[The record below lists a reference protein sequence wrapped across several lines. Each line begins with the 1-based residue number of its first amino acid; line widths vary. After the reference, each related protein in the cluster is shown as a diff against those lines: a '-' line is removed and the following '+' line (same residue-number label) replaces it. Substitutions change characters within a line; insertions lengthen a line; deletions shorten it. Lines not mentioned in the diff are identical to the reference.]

1 MKLILNSDVKSLGRK
16 GDVVDVAKG
25 YARNYLL
32 PKKLAVVANSS
43 NLKFAEALRE
53 KREIQAVANNEL
65 AESIKTALA
74 DAKIVISQNTTD
86 EGTLYAAV
94 SNEQIVDAIKISSS
108 DNNFFP
114 LLKTVFSGDKPVIIS
129 TGLSNNKEIEDTL
142 NYILSKCKN
151 TNFKNE
157 LALLHCVTA
166 YPVEH
171 KYANLKSI
179 KTIKDNFNVT
189 VGYSD
194 HTLGINAAIA
204 SVALGARLIEKH
216 FTKDKSTLQISRYL
230 YWRPRFFF
238 KQNF

>member
-16 GDVVDVAKG
+16 GDIVDVAKG

-94 SNEQIVDAIKISSS
+94 SNEQIVDAIE
-108 DNNFFP
+108 
-114 LLKTVFSGDKPVIIS
+114 TFSGFRLEAEQIDVE
-129 TGLSNNKEIEDTL
+129 NQVKEIGLHSIFIVLGPDAKFET
-142 NYILSKCKN
+142 IL
-151 TNFKNE
+151 E
-157 LALLHCVTA
+157 II
-166 YPVEH
+166 PE
-171 KYANLKSI
+171 
-179 KTIKDNFNVT
+179 
-189 VGYSD
+189 
-194 HTLGINAAIA
+194 
-204 SVALGARLIEKH
+204 
-216 FTKDKSTLQISRYL
+216 TK
-230 YWRPRFFF
+230 
-238 KQNF
+238 

>member
-53 KREIQAVANNEL
+53 KGEIQAVANNEL

-94 SNEQIVDAIKISSS
+94 SNEQIVDAIE
-108 DNNFFP
+108 
-114 LLKTVFSGDKPVIIS
+114 TFSGFRLEAEQIDVE
-129 TGLSNNKEIEDTL
+129 NQVKEIGLHSIFIVLGPDT
-142 NYILSKCKN
+142 KFD
-151 TNFKNE
+151 T
-157 LALLHCVTA
+157 
-166 YPVEH
+166 
-171 KYANLKSI
+171 
-179 KTIKDNFNVT
+179 
-189 VGYSD
+189 
-194 HTLGINAAIA
+194 TLEIIP
-204 SVALGARLIEKH
+204 E
-216 FTKDKSTLQISRYL
+216 TK
-230 YWRPRFFF
+230 
-238 KQNF
+238 

>member
-94 SNEQIVDAIKISSS
+94 SNEQIVDAIE
-108 DNNFFP
+108 
-114 LLKTVFSGDKPVIIS
+114 TFSGFRLEAEQINVEIQV
-129 TGLSNNKEIEDTL
+129 KEIGLHSISIVLGPDAKFETTL
-142 NYILSKCKN
+142 EIIP
-151 TNFKNE
+151 E
-157 LALLHCVTA
+157 
-166 YPVEH
+166 
-171 KYANLKSI
+171 
-179 KTIKDNFNVT
+179 
-189 VGYSD
+189 
-194 HTLGINAAIA
+194 
-204 SVALGARLIEKH
+204 
-216 FTKDKSTLQISRYL
+216 TK
-230 YWRPRFFF
+230 
-238 KQNF
+238 

>member
-74 DAKIVISQNTTD
+74 DAKIVISENTTD

-94 SNEQIVDAIKISSS
+94 SNEQIVDAIE
-108 DNNFFP
+108 
-114 LLKTVFSGDKPVIIS
+114 TFSGFRLEAEQIDVE
-129 TGLSNNKEIEDTL
+129 NQVKEIGLHSISIVLGPDAKFETTL
-142 NYILSKCKN
+142 EIIP
-151 TNFKNE
+151 E
-157 LALLHCVTA
+157 
-166 YPVEH
+166 
-171 KYANLKSI
+171 
-179 KTIKDNFNVT
+179 
-189 VGYSD
+189 
-194 HTLGINAAIA
+194 
-204 SVALGARLIEKH
+204 
-216 FTKDKSTLQISRYL
+216 TK
-230 YWRPRFFF
+230 
-238 KQNF
+238 

>member
-94 SNEQIVDAIKISSS
+94 SNEQIVDAIE
-108 DNNFFP
+108 
-114 LLKTVFSGDKPVIIS
+114 TFSGFRLEVEQIDVENQVNEIGLHSISIVLGPDAKFETTLEIIP
-129 TGLSNNKEIEDTL
+129 E
-142 NYILSKCKN
+142 
-151 TNFKNE
+151 
-157 LALLHCVTA
+157 
-166 YPVEH
+166 
-171 KYANLKSI
+171 
-179 KTIKDNFNVT
+179 
-189 VGYSD
+189 
-194 HTLGINAAIA
+194 
-204 SVALGARLIEKH
+204 
-216 FTKDKSTLQISRYL
+216 TK
-230 YWRPRFFF
+230 
-238 KQNF
+238 

>member
-94 SNEQIVDAIKISSS
+94 SNEQIVDAIE
-108 DNNFFP
+108 
-114 LLKTVFSGDKPVIIS
+114 TFSGFRLEAEQIDVE
-129 TGLSNNKEIEDTL
+129 NQVKEIGLHSIFIVLGPDT
-142 NYILSKCKN
+142 KFE
-151 TNFKNE
+151 T
-157 LALLHCVTA
+157 
-166 YPVEH
+166 
-171 KYANLKSI
+171 
-179 KTIKDNFNVT
+179 
-189 VGYSD
+189 
-194 HTLGINAAIA
+194 TLEIIP
-204 SVALGARLIEKH
+204 E
-216 FTKDKSTLQISRYL
+216 TK
-230 YWRPRFFF
+230 
-238 KQNF
+238 

>member
-86 EGTLYAAV
+86 EGTLYGAV
-94 SNEQIVDAIKISSS
+94 SNEQIVDAIE
-108 DNNFFP
+108 
-114 LLKTVFSGDKPVIIS
+114 TFSGFRLEAEQIDVE
-129 TGLSNNKEIEDTL
+129 NQVKEIGLHSISIVLGPDAKFETTL
-142 NYILSKCKN
+142 EIIP
-151 TNFKNE
+151 E
-157 LALLHCVTA
+157 
-166 YPVEH
+166 
-171 KYANLKSI
+171 
-179 KTIKDNFNVT
+179 
-189 VGYSD
+189 
-194 HTLGINAAIA
+194 
-204 SVALGARLIEKH
+204 
-216 FTKDKSTLQISRYL
+216 TK
-230 YWRPRFFF
+230 
-238 KQNF
+238 

>member
-94 SNEQIVDAIKISSS
+94 SNEQIVDAIE
-108 DNNFFP
+108 
-114 LLKTVFSGDKPVIIS
+114 TFSGFRLEAEQIDVE
-129 TGLSNNKEIEDTL
+129 NQVKEIGLHSISIVLGPDAKFETTL
-142 NYILSKCKN
+142 EIIP
-151 TNFKNE
+151 E
-157 LALLHCVTA
+157 
-166 YPVEH
+166 
-171 KYANLKSI
+171 
-179 KTIKDNFNVT
+179 
-189 VGYSD
+189 
-194 HTLGINAAIA
+194 
-204 SVALGARLIEKH
+204 
-216 FTKDKSTLQISRYL
+216 TK
-230 YWRPRFFF
+230 
-238 KQNF
+238 

>member
-1 MKLILNSDVKSLGRK
+1 MKLILNADVKSLGRK

-94 SNEQIVDAIKISSS
+94 SNEQIVDAIE
-108 DNNFFP
+108 
-114 LLKTVFSGDKPVIIS
+114 TFSGFRLEAEQIDVE
-129 TGLSNNKEIEDTL
+129 NQVKEIGLHSISIVLGPDAKFETTL
-142 NYILSKCKN
+142 EIIP
-151 TNFKNE
+151 E
-157 LALLHCVTA
+157 
-166 YPVEH
+166 
-171 KYANLKSI
+171 
-179 KTIKDNFNVT
+179 
-189 VGYSD
+189 
-194 HTLGINAAIA
+194 
-204 SVALGARLIEKH
+204 
-216 FTKDKSTLQISRYL
+216 TK
-230 YWRPRFFF
+230 
-238 KQNF
+238 

>member
-94 SNEQIVDAIKISSS
+94 SNEQIVDAIE
-108 DNNFFP
+108 
-114 LLKTVFSGDKPVIIS
+114 TFSGFRLEAEQIDVE
-129 TGLSNNKEIEDTL
+129 NQVKEIGLHSISIVLGQDAKFETTL
-142 NYILSKCKN
+142 EIIP
-151 TNFKNE
+151 E
-157 LALLHCVTA
+157 
-166 YPVEH
+166 
-171 KYANLKSI
+171 
-179 KTIKDNFNVT
+179 
-189 VGYSD
+189 
-194 HTLGINAAIA
+194 
-204 SVALGARLIEKH
+204 
-216 FTKDKSTLQISRYL
+216 TK
-230 YWRPRFFF
+230 
-238 KQNF
+238 

>member
-65 AESIKTALA
+65 AESIKTSLA

-94 SNEQIVDAIKISSS
+94 SNEQIVDAIE
-108 DNNFFP
+108 
-114 LLKTVFSGDKPVIIS
+114 TFSGFRLEAEQIDVE
-129 TGLSNNKEIEDTL
+129 NQVKEIGLHSISIVLGPDAKFETTL
-142 NYILSKCKN
+142 EIIP
-151 TNFKNE
+151 E
-157 LALLHCVTA
+157 
-166 YPVEH
+166 
-171 KYANLKSI
+171 
-179 KTIKDNFNVT
+179 
-189 VGYSD
+189 
-194 HTLGINAAIA
+194 
-204 SVALGARLIEKH
+204 
-216 FTKDKSTLQISRYL
+216 TK
-230 YWRPRFFF
+230 
-238 KQNF
+238 